1 MAVPVKGTMIGFI
14 TSCAGLIAWTCKESI
29 LELINRGQKSK
40 TPCSKD
46 PKTNAP

>member
-14 TSCAGLIAWTCKESI
+14 TSCAGVIAWTYKERI
-29 LELINRGQKSK
+29 LELINWGQKAK
-40 TPCSKD
+40 TPCFKE